1 MIERNKQQEE
11 CWTEEEI
18 NEQIEALNNDLDYN
32 PLIDAPRRI
41 EFVRPGDRK

>member
-1 MIERNKQQEE
+1 MMTESEKQEE
-11 CWTEEEI
+11 YWTEEEI
-18 NEQIEALNNDLDYN
+18 NEQIKALNNDLDYD

>member
-1 MIERNKQQEE
+1 MIEKQEE
-11 CWTEEEI
+11 YWTEEEI
-18 NEQIEALNNDLDYN
+18 NEQIEVLNNDPDYD